1 MSTYGK
7 RAARYEAAEEIAE
20 RGAVSFGWHLR
31 RYNPARQGMLALH
44 KSEIRLALQ
53 DMRYPGESVNA

>member
-1 MSTYGK
+1 MSTYDQV
-7 RAARYEAAEEIAE
+7 ARYEAAQEIAE
-20 RGAVSFGWHLR
+20 RGASLIGWYLR

-53 DMRYPGESVNA
+53 DMRYPGEPVNA